1 MNRFWHDPDWCGDK
15 KPQVG
20 LQRYL
25 RPAQP
30 RRDIPVIDPERHS
43 GWRLPHARGNAFDK
57 HSGDRT
63 QCAIFQGDDRDW
75 PRACGPFYRQRLEK
89 EAFLVESQDRIG
101 KSGYVPTRGQEVGAK
116 VKRKR
121 HNAHLWDRQ
130 SAGTECLLEEK
141 TIPGVRVWAD
151 LWEE

>member
-1 MNRFWHDPDWCGDK
+1 VNRFWHDPDWCGDK

-63 QCAIFQGDDRDW
+63 QCAIFKVMIAIGHGRVGLSTGSAL
-75 PRACGPFYRQRLEK
+75 RKKRFSLSRRTELGKAVMYR
-89 EAFLVESQDRIG
+89 LV
-101 KSGYVPTRGQEVGAK
+101 
-116 VKRKR
+116 VKR
-121 HNAHLWDRQ
+121 W
-130 SAGTECLLEEK
+130 
-141 TIPGVRVWAD
+141 VRR
-151 LWEE
+151 